1 MWSFN
6 LCLLLLAPVEG
17 WQALWTPSALL
28 GVLDTFGSLFRHL
41 KHQNLSTCDYFI
53 NNIEKH
59 FLVPFLTTKEAMV
72 PLLNDPIMSGRSI
85 QLFRHLESQNLCIGK
100 SYGRIVSQAEKQRQR
115 FVHHMEKA
123 GKEFLK
129 RKTINPTI

>member
-1 MWSFN
+1 MAPLENYPIMSGRFIQSFRHQN
-6 LCLLLLAPVEG
+6 MATGDDFIYSSGIIFSVTFLA
-17 WQALWTPSALL
+17 TK
-28 GVLDTFGSLFRHL
+28 GVLVIL
-41 KHQNLSTCDYFI
+41 
-53 NNIEKH
+53 
-59 FLVPFLTTKEAMV
+59 A
-72 PLLNDPIMSGRSI
+72 NDPIMSGRSI